1 VLAKLYIAIKAPA
14 AQSKKAPNARGLT
27 APDWEV
33 RFVFIDVLWVFD
45 LKVVVKIGCDAKSD
59 AFVGEFLTKENPDL
73 ELRKRAKYPA
83 FRPTEPAA
91 SPIVLT
97 SNIEWRTSKNRC
109 EF

>member
-1 VLAKLYIAIKAPA
+1 VDAKLHIVNRPLA
-14 AQSKKAPNARGLT
+14 AQSKKAANARGLT

-33 RFVFIDVLWVFD
+33 RLVFIDVLWVFD

-59 AFVGEFLTKENPDL
+59 AFVGKFLTKENPDL
-73 ELRKRAKYPA
+73 ELRKPAKYPA

-97 SNIEWRTSKNRC
+97 SNIEWRTSKSR
-109 EF
+109 